1 MPKTSVL
8 ERLILTSDLGNRP
21 ISNLA
26 ATLSGITLSGGG
38 GGGWRG
44 LGGRVGKGERYGD
57 FFTVV

>member
-8 ERLILTSDLGNRP
+8 QRLISTSDSGNRP

-26 ATLSGITLSGGG
+26 ARLSGITLSRGGKGGEGGG
-38 GGGWRG
+38 GG
-44 LGGRVGKGERYGD
+44 RYGVKE